1 MGGPETDAVS
11 FVGWNLLLVGGVG
24 LLIFIFFVLLTRKR
38 WKANFL
44 HPPDPHENAENEKKE
59 EKGGDQP

>member
-1 MGGPETDAVS
+1 MIGPETDAVS
-11 FVGWNLLLVGGVG
+11 FVGWNLLLIGGIG

-44 HPPDPHENAENEKKE
+44 HPPDPDKDKKKE
-59 EKGGDQP
+59 EQDGDHP

>member
-1 MGGPETDAVS
+1 MIGPETDAVS
-11 FVGWNLLLVGGVG
+11 FVGWNLLLIGGIG

-44 HPPDPHENAENEKKE
+44 HPPDPDKDKKKE
-59 EKGGDQP
+59 EQGGDHP

>member
-1 MGGPETDAVS
+1 
-11 FVGWNLLLVGGVG
+11 VGWNVLLVGGVG

-44 HPPDPHENAENEKKE
+44 HPPDPHKNAGNDEKEK
-59 EKGGDQP
+59 KGGDQQ

>member
-1 MGGPETDAVS
+1 MIGPEADSVS

-44 HPPDPHENAENEKKE
+44 HPSDTPASEKK
-59 EKGGDQP
+59 KAQNGDTP

>member
-1 MGGPETDAVS
+1 MVGPETDAVS
-11 FVGWNLLLVGGVG
+11 FVGWNVLLVGGVG

-44 HPPDPHENAENEKKE
+44 HPPDSHGRDEKDKKE
-59 EKGGDQP
+59 EKGGDQR

>member
-1 MGGPETDAVS
+1 MVGPETDAVS
-11 FVGWNLLLVGGVG
+11 FVGWNVLLVGGVG

-44 HPPDPHENAENEKKE
+44 HPPDPHKNAGNDEKEK
-59 EKGGDQP
+59 KGGDQQ